1 MLATIFFLL
10 AGCALLYYG
19 AEWLV
24 EGAASLALSLGV
36 SRLVVGL
43 TVVAYGTSM
52 PELGVSMEAA
62 LKGNDSVAIGNVVG
76 SNICTIGL
84 VLGVA

>member
-1 MLATIFFLL
+1 MFVSILLLL

-36 SRLVVGL
+36 SRLVVGV
-43 TVVAYGTSM
+43 TVVAYGTRM
-52 PELGVSMEAA
+52 PL
-62 LKGNDSVAIGNVVG
+62 
-76 SNICTIGL
+76 
-84 VLGVA
+84 